1 VVLVLVVQEREGHP
15 PTMAWKKRRRRRHRP
30 ECQSMNCAPFVTGR
44 GSIRLEWNF
53 SNCNVRQRTYSLG
66 APFSPLPPMRLPY
79 HHRRPRR
86 RLPRIRIQPHRDM
99 NQNLRHTNPLQHQQ
113 LLPLP
118 FQHRLRPI
126 LPSALVNS
134 GPFVM
139 VRESIP
145 LGWNDSNS
153 NVLPTKSGPEGH
165 TFLHITVLR
174 RPA

>member
-1 VVLVLVVQEREGHP
+1 VVLVVQEQEGHP

-30 ECQSMNCAPFVTGR
+30 ECQSMNCAPFVTGP

-53 SNCNVRQRTYSLG
+53 SNCNVRQRTYSLE
-66 APFSPLPPMRLPY
+66 APFSPLPPMRLRPFPD
-79 HHRRPRR
+79 HHRRR
-86 RLPRIRIQPHRDM
+86 RLPHMRIQPRRGM
-99 NQNLRHTNPLQHQQ
+99 NQNLRHTNPLQH

-126 LPSALVNS
+126 LPLALVNS
-134 GPFVM
+134 EPFVM

-145 LGWNDSNS
+145 LGWNDNNS

-165 TFLHITVLR
+165 TFLHTTVLR